1 MSIGEV
7 SNPNIIDFQ
16 GLEEKENVIFYMCH
30 IHYKFR
36 LSLYCLCNQVPCCSK
51 KNEVFSV

>member
-16 GLEEKENVIFYMCH
+16 GLEEKKKCH
-30 IHYKFR
+30 ILHVSYTLQIQTF
-36 LSLYCLCNQVPCCSK
+36 SLL
-51 KNEVFSV
+51 FM